1 MRDKVE
7 ITLQENGE
15 TLKFI
20 VEKMPAYPALLWKK
34 RAFSTIDLEK
44 LITDFRKQDKMN
56 DEEVGLKIFMEIAK
70 IPEDDFQVL
79 LDGLISC
86 CSILR
91 EGVAVKLTPSNIDG
105 FFNESE
111 TLMNLAFKAFEVNGF
126 FPKSG
131 KADLPI
137 SQGQADIK
145 RKA

>member
-34 RAFSTIDLEK
+34 RAFSTINLEK

-91 EGVAVKLTPSNIDG
+91 EGVAVKLTQSNIDG

-126 FPKSG
+126 FPKSA
-131 KADLPI
+131 KADLPK
-137 SQGQADIK
+137 SQGQTDIK

>member
-1 MRDKVE
+1 MREKVE
-7 ITLQENGE
+7 IALQENGE

-34 RAFSTIDLEK
+34 RAFSAIDLEK
-44 LITDFRKQDKMN
+44 LITDFRKQDKM
-56 DEEVGLKIFMEIAK
+56 DEEEIGLKIFMEIAK

-145 RKA
+145 RKD

>member
-7 ITLQENGE
+7 IALQENGE

-44 LITDFRKQDKMN
+44 LISDFRKQDKM
-56 DEEVGLKIFMEIAK
+56 DKEEIGLKIFMEIAK

-91 EGVAVKLTPSNIDG
+91 EGVAVKLTTSNIDG

-111 TLMNLAFKAFEVNGF
+111 TLINLAFKAFEVNGF

-131 KADLPI
+131 KADSPTFPAP
-137 SQGQADIK
+137 ADIK
-145 RKA
+145 RRA

>member
-7 ITLQENGE
+7 IALQENGE

-34 RAFSTIDLEK
+34 RAFSNIDLEK
-44 LITDFRKQDKMN
+44 IISELKKQDKVEG
-56 DEEVGLKIFMEIAK
+56 DEVGLKIFREIAQM
-70 IPEDDFQVL
+70 PEDDFKIL

-91 EGVAVKLTPSNIDG
+91 ENVPVKLTPSNIEG
-105 FFNESE
+105 FFSESE
-111 TLMNLAFKAFEVNGF
+111 TLMDLAFKAFEVNGF

-131 KADLPI
+131 KAESPTFPAP
-137 SQGQADIK
+137 ADIK
-145 RKA
+145 RRA

>member
-15 TLKFI
+15 TLKFV

-44 LITDFRKQDKMN
+44 LIADFRKTDAMA
-56 DEEVGLKIFMEIAK
+56 EEEFGLKIFMEIAK
-70 IPEDDFQVL
+70 IPEADFQVL

-86 CSILR
+86 CSIVR
-91 EGVAVKLTPSNIDG
+91 ENIPVKLTPSNIDG

-111 TLMNLAFKAFEVNGF
+111 TLMDLAFKAFEVNGF

-131 KADLPI
+131 KAALPT
-137 SQGQADIK
+137 SPAPADIK
-145 RKA
+145 RRA

>member
-1 MRDKVE
+1 MREKME

-34 RAFSTIDLEK
+34 RAFSNIDLEK
-44 LITDFRKQDKMN
+44 IISELKKQDKVEG
-56 DEEVGLKIFMEIAK
+56 DEVGLKIFREIAQM
-70 IPEDDFQVL
+70 PEDDFKIL

-86 CSILR
+86 CSIMR
-91 EGVAVKLTPSNIDG
+91 ENVPVMLTPSNIDG
-105 FFNESE
+105 FFSESE
-111 TLMNLAFKAFEVNGF
+111 TLMELAFKAFEVNGF

-137 SQGQADIK
+137 SQSQADIK
-145 RKA
+145 RRA